1 MRQNYIWIVIAAAL
15 GGLMFGFDI
24 GIVGGALPFL
34 KTHFQMDEIQAGW
47 ATSCLLLGAIAGA
60 YFAGGMADKYG
71 RKKALIYIALIFGI
85 SSILTGLAFNFSTF
99 ILFRILGGFSVGAVS
114 VISPMYLSEMASAQH
129 RGKLVSLYQLAITI
143 GILLSFAINYLLHDI
158 GDWNWRW
165 MFISGFFPSLLFYML
180 LFIVPESP
188 RWLMMNDK
196 SKEADDVIQKYFG
209 GDTSQFSKT
218 ISEEHIRK
226 INWGNEKERMLLFIG
241 MGLAVLVQF
250 SGVNTVIEYAPTIL
264 QSAGW
269 KIDGA
274 LISTFGIGLANVV
287 FTILGV
293 MIIDKVGRRN
303 LYITGSIGMAICLV
317 IMTYLYSQND
327 FTGMKALLLLVVFIA
342 FFATCIGTSFWT
354 LVAEIFPNPI
364 RGNAMSM
371 TSLVNWCAT
380 FIVVFFFPWLIKT
393 IGSEKTFAFIAS
405 MAVLQFIFSYFFLKE
420 TKGRTLEEIKLN

>member
-1 MRQNYIWIVIAAAL
+1 MKQNYIWIVIAAAL

-34 KTHFQMDEIQAGW
+34 KEHFQMNEIQSGW

-60 YFAGGMADKYG
+60 YFAGTLADKYG
-71 RKKALIYIALIFGI
+71 RKKALLYIALIFGI

-129 RGKLVSLYQLAITI
+129 RGKLVSLYQLAITL

-165 MFISGFFPSLLFYML
+165 MFISGFFPSLLFYAL
-180 LFIVPESP
+180 LFLVPESP
-188 RWLMMNDK
+188 RWLMMNNK
-196 SKEADDVIQKYFG
+196 SKEANAIIQKYFHG
-209 GDTSQFSKT
+209 NESQFSNT
-218 ISEEHIRK
+218 IAEEHIRK
-226 INWGNEKERMLLFIG
+226 INWKNKNEQLLLFIG

-303 LYITGSIGMAICLV
+303 LYLVGSMGMAICLAL
-317 IMTYLYSQND
+317 MTYLYAYDN
-327 FTGMKALLLLVVFIA
+327 FNGAKALALLIIFIA

-393 IGSEKTFAFIAS
+393 IGSGKTFGFITA
-405 MAVLQFIFSYFFLKE
+405 MAILQFVFSYFFLKE
-420 TKGRTLEEIKLN
+420 TKGQTLEEIKLH